1 MKRFCILYVIGHGK
15 SRKKSFYG
23 DFPLPIWKI
32 CVFLTPKLRLR
43 EMNKEQENVDVLE
56 EELIENEKSLL
67 LINDD
72 VNTFEYVIDTLM
84 KVCHHTREQ
93 AETCAWITH
102 YKGKCAIMH
111 GSFEELKP
119 YYDILLAHQLTVKI
133 ID

>member
-1 MKRFCILYVIGHGK
+1 
-15 SRKKSFYG
+15 
-23 DFPLPIWKI
+23 
-32 CVFLTPKLRLR
+32 
-43 EMNKEQENVDVLE
+43 MNKEQEFTDTLVD
-56 EELIENEKSLL
+56 ELVENEKSLM

-84 KVCHHTREQ
+84 KVCHHTHEQ
-93 AETCAWITH
+93 AETCTWITH

-133 ID
+133 ED